1 MSEEEQV
8 ALEEQESADVKEEG
22 EDVAHQD
29 TDNSTIAQE
38 SQEQSGQAEEGT
50 KDYNWRKAREQLEEL
65 QYENKLLKR
74 QFDEMQTSKKKS
86 SEDDE
91 LKAIENEIRNLPADE
106 LLTYEQAEKMA
117 MLRERKSELKFQ
129 ALEERLAKK
138 ESETLDIRVKNQY
151 PDFYSVATDS
161 VIEELKQDPL
171 FVKMLNGLK
180 DPFDKVAL
188 IYKEARALGGQ
199 VPSGRE
205 EKQLEAN
212 KGKPRSTNAI
222 GGGSPLHQAQDFAA
236 WPNPDLKKRLHQ
248 EMVDAMKGA

>member
-8 ALEEQESADVKEEG
+8 ALEEQQSTDVKEEG
-22 EDVAHQD
+22 EAVAQPE

-38 SQEQSGQAEEGT
+38 SQEQSREPEEGS
-50 KDYNWRKAREQLEEL
+50 KEYNWRKAREQLDEL

-86 SEDDE
+86 SEEDE

-106 LLTYEQAEKMA
+106 LLTFEQAEKMA
-117 MLRERKSELKFQ
+117 LLRERKAELKFQ

-138 ESETLDIRVKNQY
+138 ESETLDMRVKSQY

-171 FVKMLNGLK
+171 FVKMLNGLQ

-188 IYKEARALGGQ
+188 IYKEAKALGGE
-199 VPSGRE
+199 VPTGRE
-205 EKQLEAN
+205 QKQLEAN
-212 KGKPRSTNAI
+212 KGKPRSTNAL

-248 EMVDAMKGA
+248 EMIEAMKGA